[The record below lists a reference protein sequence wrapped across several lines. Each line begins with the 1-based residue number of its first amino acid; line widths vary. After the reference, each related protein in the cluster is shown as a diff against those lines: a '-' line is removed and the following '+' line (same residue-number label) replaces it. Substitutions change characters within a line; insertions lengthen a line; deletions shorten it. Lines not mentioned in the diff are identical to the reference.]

1 MPGYVSSLVKVYLLD
16 DHDIVRRG
24 LRDLLAA
31 ARDIQVVGDSSSTH
45 DAAHAILELEATV
58 MVLDLQLQDGT
69 GIEVCREVRAVDP
82 SVSGLLLTSFG
93 EDEALAAAVLAGASG
108 YIVKSSH
115 GADIIGA
122 VRRLGEGRSMIDPAL
137 ADSAIRQL
145 RSQTAAPP
153 LTDREQQL
161 LAAVLDGLTNAEI
174 ADRMGSDLAATS
186 AEVARLIGRVR
197 SASPGPGH
205 PTVPG
210 SPGRHRRS

>member
-45 DAAHAILELEATV
+45 DAARAILDLGANV

-82 SVSGLLLTSFG
+82 SVHGLLLTSFG

-122 VRRLGEGRSMIDPAL
+122 VRRLGEGRSMIDQAL

-145 RSQTAAPP
+145 GSQATAPP
-153 LTDREQQL
+153 LTEREQVMF
-161 LAAVLDGLTNAEI
+161 AAVLDGRTNREI
-174 ADRMGSDLAATS
+174 ADQLG
-186 AEVARLIGRVR
+186 AEVAPTAVEIAALIGRVR
-197 SASPGPGH
+197 SSSPGPGH
-205 PTVPG
+205 PAVPG
-210 SPGRHRRS
+210 SPGRHRRI

>member
-45 DAAHAILELEATV
+45 DAAQAILELGANV

-122 VRRLGEGRSMIDPAL
+122 VRRLGEGRSMIDQAL
-137 ADSAIRQL
+137 ADSVIRQL
-145 RSQTAAPP
+145 SSQVIAPP
-153 LTDREQQL
+153 LTEREQQM
-161 LAAVLDGLTNAEI
+161 LAAILGGRTNREI
-174 ADRMGSDLAATS
+174 ADQLGAEAAP
-186 AEVARLIGRVR
+186 VAVEIAALIARVR
-197 SASPGPGH
+197 SSSPGPGH
-205 PTVPG
+205 QTVPG
-210 SPGRHRRS
+210 SPGRHRRT

>member
-45 DAAHAILELEATV
+45 DAAQAILELETTV

-69 GIEVCREVRAVDP
+69 GIEVCREVRAADP
-82 SVSGLLLTSFG
+82 SVSGLLLTSYG
-93 EDEALAAAVLAGASG
+93 EDEALAAAILAGAGG
-108 YIVKSSH
+108 YIVKSSR

-137 ADSAIRQL
+137 AEEATRQL
-145 RSQTAAPP
+145 RSPVTSPP
-153 LTDREQQL
+153 LTDHEHRL
-161 LAAVLDGLTNAEI
+161 LGHVLDGLTNREI
-174 ADRMGSDLAATS
+174 ADLLLLDVGSTS
-186 AEVARLIGRVR
+186 AEIARLIGRVR
-197 SASPGPGH
+197 SSTPEPGH
-205 PTVPG
+205 PTG
-210 SPGRHRRS
+210 EGAPGRHRRT